1 VAIVG
6 LHRVQRN
13 NREDIIPHDREEIHS
28 ERRATSQ
35 STKEEDC
42 TFCRT
47 PGHRRCGDSRHLTND
62 CSNWSVTTA
71 YIAFLS
77 PLLRLLSS
85 VDYVTDP
92 PLPTG
97 FPVLI
102 ILLIPLRWFWM
113 PKWFNRRDL
122 QITDDLTANNEAVL
136 ASLGGAPTMP
146 ERGDLREK
154 ESQRRY
160 RSEDW
165 GRERRYSESKG
176 GVKRQRAGSH
186 HRS

>member
-1 VAIVG
+1 MTEKRFIQRDVPLLKVPRKKIALFVGLQAIGVAATVAI
-6 LHRVQRN
+6 
-13 NREDIIPHDREEIHS
+13 
-28 ERRATSQ
+28 SQ
-35 STKEEDC
+35 TIAAIGQSPPPTL
-42 TFCRT
+42 R
-47 PGHRRCGDSRHLTND
+47 PSR
-62 CSNWSVTTA
+62 
-71 YIAFLS
+71 FLS
-77 PLLRLLSS
+77 QFLCLLNS
-85 VDYVTDP
+85 VDRVTDL

-122 QITDDLTANNEAVL
+122 QIMDDLTANNEAVL

-146 ERGDLREK
+146 EKEDLREK